1 MLCFNDLY
9 FKGHLFGLFFYH
21 LILMRSALLKT
32 LTRQPAGVLMVAHDL
47 VFSFFL
53 IFTGALVLATV
64 ALYTKQP
71 IIIAYIALGAIVGPY
86 GLSLIEEPELL
97 EGMSH
102 IGIIFLLFLL
112 GLDMQPSSLVTIL
125 KKATLVALISCALFF
140 GIGFGI
146 AQVFNHSSLD
156 SMVIG
161 LAMMFS
167 STIIGLKLLPTTVLH
182 HKRVGE
188 LMVGLLLI
196 QDLVAILTLIFLG
209 SLGSSTDME
218 SMVTPIWQPFIALPI
233 LALSSYLIVKSLLLP
248 LIRKFDRF
256 QEYLFI
262 LAIGWCL
269 AMAEG
274 AQAIGLTREIG
285 AFIAGVTLAT
295 SPIAQYIAISLKPL
309 RDFFLVLFF
318 FALGA
323 GFNLALLSQVIW
335 PALVL
340 AAAILIL
347 KPVVF
352 RYLLGNMSERPE
364 LAWDVGF
371 RLGQISEFSLLI
383 AFVAFERSILSEQG
397 SLLIQATAIITFALS
412 SYIVVFNY
420 PSPIAVSDKLRRD

>member
-1 MLCFNDLY
+1 
-9 FKGHLFGLFFYH
+9 
-21 LILMRSALLKT
+21 
-32 LTRQPAGVLMVAHDL
+32 MVAHDL
-47 VFSFFL
+47 IFSFFL
-53 IFTGALVLATV
+53 IFTGALVLATI

-71 IIIAYIALGAIVGPY
+71 VIIAYIALGAIVGPF
-86 GLSLIEEPELL
+86 GLSYIEEPELL
-97 EGMSH
+97 GEMSH

-112 GLDMQPSSLVTIL
+112 GLDMQPSNLIAVL
-125 KKATLVALISCALFF
+125 RKATLVALLSCGSFF
-140 GIGFGI
+140 AIGFSI
-146 AQVFNHSSLD
+146 AFLFSHSTMDSL
-156 SMVIG
+156 VIG

-182 HKRVGE
+182 HKHVGE
-188 LMVGLLLI
+188 LMVGLLLL
-196 QDLVAILTLIFLG
+196 QDLVAILTLILLG
-209 SLGSSTDME
+209 SLGSASDIEST
-218 SMVTPIWQPFIALPI
+218 PPLWQPFVALP
-233 LALSSYLIVKSLLLP
+233 LLVFASYLLVKGLLLP
-248 LIRKFDRF
+248 LIKKFDRF

-274 AQAIGLTREIG
+274 AQAVGLTREIG

-323 GFNLALLSQVIW
+323 GFNLELLSQVIW

-340 AAAILIL
+340 AAAVLIL
-347 KPVVF
+347 KPVIF
-352 RYLLGNMSERPE
+352 RYLLGNMSERPA

-420 PSPIAVSDKLRRD
+420 PNPIAVNDKLRRD

>member
-1 MLCFNDLY
+1 
-9 FKGHLFGLFFYH
+9 
-21 LILMRSALLKT
+21 
-32 LTRQPAGVLMVAHDL
+32 MVAHDL

-86 GLSLIEEPELL
+86 GLSLIEAPQLL
-97 EGMSH
+97 EEMSH

-125 KKATLVALISCALFF
+125 RKATLVALISCALFF

-146 AQVFNHSSLD
+146 ALAFDHSTLD
-156 SMVIG
+156 SIIIG

-188 LMVGLLLI
+188 LMVGLLLL
-196 QDLVAILTLIFLG
+196 QDLVAILTLIFIG
-209 SLGSSTDME
+209 SLGTSADLEATN
-218 SMVTPIWQPFIALPI
+218 VPLWRPFVALPL
-233 LALSSYLIVKSLLLP
+233 LALGSYLLVKGLLLP

-285 AFIAGVTLAT
+285 AFIGGVTLAT

-323 GFNLALLSQVIW
+323 GFNLELLSQVIW

-340 AAAILIL
+340 AAAVLIL
-347 KPVVF
+347 KPVIF
-352 RYLLGNMSERPE
+352 RYLLGNMSERPA

-420 PSPIAVSDKLRRD
+420 PNPIAVSDKLRRD

>member
-1 MLCFNDLY
+1 
-9 FKGHLFGLFFYH
+9 
-21 LILMRSALLKT
+21 
-32 LTRQPAGVLMVAHDL
+32 MVAHDL
-47 VFSFFL
+47 IFSFFL
-53 IFTGALVLATV
+53 IFTGALVLATI

-71 IIIAYIALGAIVGPY
+71 VIIAYIALGAIVGPF
-86 GLSLIEEPELL
+86 GLSLIEAPELL
-97 EGMSH
+97 GEMSH

-112 GLDMQPSSLVTIL
+112 GLDMQPSNLVSVL

-140 GIGFGI
+140 AIGFGI
-146 AQVFNHSSLD
+146 ALAFDHSTMDSLI
-156 SMVIG
+156 IG
-161 LAMMFS
+161 FAMMFS

-182 HKRVGE
+182 HKHVGE
-188 LMVGLLLI
+188 LMVGLLLL

-209 SLGSSTDME
+209 NLGSSASPDIIAP
-218 SMVTPIWQPFIALPI
+218 PIWQPFVALPI
-233 LALSSYLIVKSLLLP
+233 LVFGSYLLVKGLLLP
-248 LIRKFDRF
+248 LIKKFDRF

-274 AQAIGLTREIG
+274 AQAVGLTREIG

-323 GFNLALLSQVIW
+323 GFNLQLLSTVIW

-340 AAAILIL
+340 AIAVLAL
-347 KPVVF
+347 KPIIF
-352 RYLLGNMSERPE
+352 RALLGNMSESPA

-383 AFVAFERSILSEQG
+383 AFIAFERSILSEQG

-420 PSPIAVSDKLRRD
+420 PNPIAVNDKLRRD

>member
-1 MLCFNDLY
+1 
-9 FKGHLFGLFFYH
+9 
-21 LILMRSALLKT
+21 
-32 LTRQPAGVLMVAHDL
+32 MVAHDL

-86 GLSLIEEPELL
+86 GLSLIEAPQLL
-97 EGMSH
+97 EEMSH

-125 KKATLVALISCALFF
+125 RKATLVALISCALFF
-140 GIGFGI
+140 GVGFGI
-146 AQVFNHSSLD
+146 ALAFDHSTLD
-156 SMVIG
+156 SLIIG

-188 LMVGLLLI
+188 LMVGLLLL
-196 QDLVAILTLIFLG
+196 QDLVAILTLIFIG
-209 SLGSSTDME
+209 SLGTSTDLDAAN
-218 SMVTPIWQPFIALPI
+218 VPLWRPFVALPL
-233 LALSSYLIVKSLLLP
+233 LAVGSYLLVKGLLLP
-248 LIRKFDRF
+248 LIHKFDRF

-323 GFNLALLSQVIW
+323 GFNLELLSQVIW

-340 AAAILIL
+340 ASAILIL
-347 KPVVF
+347 KPIIF
-352 RYLLGNMSERPE
+352 RYLLGNMSERPA

-420 PSPIAVSDKLRRD
+420 PNPIAVSDKLRRD

>member
-1 MLCFNDLY
+1 ML
-9 FKGHLFGLFFYH
+9 
-21 LILMRSALLKT
+21 
-32 LTRQPAGVLMVAHDL
+32 AHDL
-47 VFSFFL
+47 IFSFFL
-53 IFTGALVLATV
+53 IFPGALLLSTV

-71 IIIAYIALGAIVGPY
+71 VIIAYIALGAIVGPF

-97 EGMSH
+97 GEMSH

-112 GLDMQPSSLVTIL
+112 GLDMQPSNLISVLR
-125 KKATLVALISCALFF
+125 KATLVAIISCALFF

-146 AQVFNHSSLD
+146 ALAFSHSTMDSL
-156 SMVIG
+156 VIG

-182 HKRVGE
+182 HKHVGE
-188 LMVGLLLI
+188 LMVGLLLL

-209 SLGSSTDME
+209 SLGSNVNPDLIS
-218 SMVTPIWQPFIALPI
+218 PPLWQPFVALPLLV
-233 LALSSYLIVKSLLLP
+233 LASYLIVKGLLLP
-248 LIRKFDRF
+248 LIQKFDRF

-274 AQAIGLTREIG
+274 AQAVGLTREIG

-323 GFNLALLSQVIW
+323 GFNFQLLSTVIW

-340 AAAILIL
+340 AGAVLAL
-347 KPVVF
+347 KPVIF
-352 RYLLGNMSERPE
+352 RYLLGNMSERPA

-420 PSPIAVSDKLRRD
+420 PNPIAVNDKLRRD

>member
-1 MLCFNDLY
+1 
-9 FKGHLFGLFFYH
+9 
-21 LILMRSALLKT
+21 
-32 LTRQPAGVLMVAHDL
+32 VAHDL

-71 IIIAYIALGAIVGPY
+71 IIIAYIALGAIVGPF

-97 EGMSH
+97 GEMSH

-112 GLDMQPSSLVTIL
+112 GLDRQPSSLVSTL
-125 KKATLVALISCALFF
+125 RKATLVALISCALFF

-146 AQVFNHSSLD
+146 AMAFNHSTMDSL
-156 SMVIG
+156 VIG

-182 HKRVGE
+182 HKHVGE
-188 LMVGLLLI
+188 LMVGLLLL

-209 SLGSSTDME
+209 SLGSAANSDSITP
-218 SMVTPIWQPFIALPI
+218 PIWQPFIALP
-233 LALSSYLIVKSLLLP
+233 LLVLGSYFLVKGLLLP
-248 LIRKFDRF
+248 LIKKFDRF

-274 AQAIGLTREIG
+274 AQAVGLTREIG

-323 GFNLALLSQVIW
+323 GFNLQLLSSVIW

-340 AAAILIL
+340 AGAVLLL
-347 KPVVF
+347 KPVIF
-352 RYLLGNMSERPE
+352 RYLLGNMSESPA

-420 PSPIAVSDKLRRD
+420 PNPIAVNDKLRRD

>member
-1 MLCFNDLY
+1 
-9 FKGHLFGLFFYH
+9 
-21 LILMRSALLKT
+21 
-32 LTRQPAGVLMVAHDL
+32 MVEHDL
-47 VFSFFL
+47 IFSFFL

-71 IIIAYIALGAIVGPY
+71 VIIAYIALGAIVGPF
-86 GLSLIEEPELL
+86 GLSLIEEPKLL
-97 EGMSH
+97 GEMSH

-112 GLDMQPSSLVTIL
+112 GLDMQPSNLVAVL
-125 KKATLVALISCALFF
+125 RKATLVALISCALFF

-146 AQVFNHSSLD
+146 AMAFSHSTMDSL
-156 SMVIG
+156 VIG

-182 HKRVGE
+182 HKHVGE
-188 LMVGLLLI
+188 LMVGLLLL

-209 SLGSSTDME
+209 NLGSAANPGAE
-218 SMVTPIWQPFIALPI
+218 APPVWQPFVALP
-233 LALSSYLIVKSLLLP
+233 LLVMGSYLIVKGLLLP
-248 LIRKFDRF
+248 LIKKFDRF

-274 AQAIGLTREIG
+274 AQAVGLTREIG

-323 GFNLALLSQVIW
+323 GFNLQLLSSVIW

-340 AAAILIL
+340 AGAVLIL
-347 KPVVF
+347 KPIIF
-352 RYLLGNMSERPE
+352 RALLGNMSERPA

-383 AFVAFERSILSEQG
+383 AFIAFERSILSEQG
-397 SLLIQATAIITFALS
+397 ALLIQATAIITFALS

-420 PSPIAVSDKLRRD
+420 PSPIAVNDKLRRD

>member
-1 MLCFNDLY
+1 
-9 FKGHLFGLFFYH
+9 
-21 LILMRSALLKT
+21 
-32 LTRQPAGVLMVAHDL
+32 MVEHDL
-47 VFSFFL
+47 IFSFFL
-53 IFTGALVLATV
+53 IFTGALILSTI

-71 IIIAYIALGAIVGPY
+71 VIIAYIALGAIVGPF
-86 GLSLIEEPELL
+86 GLSLIEAPELL
-97 EGMSH
+97 GEMSH

-112 GLDMQPSSLVTIL
+112 GLDMQPSNLVAVL

-146 AQVFNHSSLD
+146 ALAFEHSMMDSL
-156 SMVIG
+156 VIG

-182 HKRVGE
+182 HKHVGE
-188 LMVGLLLI
+188 LMVGLLLL
-196 QDLVAILTLIFLG
+196 QDLVAILTLIFIG
-209 SLGSSTDME
+209 SLGSAAGLAS
-218 SMVTPIWQPFIALPI
+218 SPPIWQPFIALP
-233 LALSSYLIVKSLLLP
+233 LLVMASYLVVKGVLLP

-274 AQAIGLTREIG
+274 AQALGLTREIG

-323 GFNLALLSQVIW
+323 GFNLQLLSTVIW

-340 AAAILIL
+340 AGAVLLL
-347 KPVVF
+347 KPVIF
-352 RYLLGNMSERPE
+352 RYLLGNMSERPA

-420 PSPIAVSDKLRRD
+420 PSPIAVNDKLRRD

>member
-1 MLCFNDLY
+1 
-9 FKGHLFGLFFYH
+9 
-21 LILMRSALLKT
+21 
-32 LTRQPAGVLMVAHDL
+32 MVAHDL

-53 IFTGALVLATV
+53 IFTGALVLSTV

-71 IIIAYIALGAIVGPY
+71 VIIAYIALGAIVGPF
-86 GLSLIEEPELL
+86 GLSLIEAPELL
-97 EGMSH
+97 GEMSH

-112 GLDMQPSSLVTIL
+112 GLDMQPSNLVAVL
-125 KKATLVALISCALFF
+125 RKATLVALISCALFF

-146 AQVFNHSSLD
+146 ALAFSHSTMDSL
-156 SMVIG
+156 VIG

-182 HKRVGE
+182 HKHVGE
-188 LMVGLLLI
+188 LMVGLLLL

-209 SLGSSTDME
+209 SLGSAADLASA
-218 SMVTPIWQPFIALPI
+218 PPLWQPFVALP
-233 LALSSYLIVKSLLLP
+233 LLVLGSYLIVKGVLLP
-248 LIRKFDRF
+248 LIKKFDRF

-274 AQAIGLTREIG
+274 AQAVGLTREIG

-323 GFNLALLSQVIW
+323 GFNLQLLSTVIW

-340 AAAILIL
+340 AGAVLIL
-347 KPVVF
+347 KPVIF
-352 RYLLGNMSERPE
+352 RYLLGNMSERPA

-371 RLGQISEFSLLI
+371 RLGQISEFSLLV

-420 PSPIAVSDKLRRD
+420 PNPIAVNDKLRRD

>member
-1 MLCFNDLY
+1 ME
-9 FKGHLFGLFFYH
+9 
-21 LILMRSALLKT
+21 
-32 LTRQPAGVLMVAHDL
+32 AHDL

-86 GLSLIEEPELL
+86 GLSLIEEPKLL

-146 AQVFNHSSLD
+146 ALAFNHSSLD
-156 SMVIG
+156 SLVIG

-182 HKRVGE
+182 HKHVGE

-209 SLGSSTDME
+209 SLGSSLDPDD
-218 SMVTPIWQPFIALPI
+218 VPPPFWRPFVALPLLL
-233 LALSSYLIVKSLLLP
+233 LASYLIVKCLLLP

-323 GFNLALLSQVIW
+323 GFNLELLSQVIW

-340 AAAILIL
+340 AAAVLIL
-347 KPVVF
+347 KPVIF
-352 RYLLGNMSERPE
+352 RYLLGNMSERPA

-420 PSPIAVSDKLRRD
+420 PSPIAVNDKLRRD

>member
-1 MLCFNDLY
+1 
-9 FKGHLFGLFFYH
+9 
-21 LILMRSALLKT
+21 
-32 LTRQPAGVLMVAHDL
+32 MVEHDL
-47 VFSFFL
+47 IFSFFL
-53 IFTGALVLATV
+53 IFTGALVLSTI

-71 IIIAYIALGAIVGPY
+71 VIIAYIALGAIVGPF
-86 GLSLIEEPELL
+86 GLSLIEAPELL
-97 EGMSH
+97 GEMSH

-112 GLDMQPSSLVTIL
+112 GLDMQPSNLVAVL

-146 AQVFNHSSLD
+146 AMAFKHSMMDSL
-156 SMVIG
+156 VIG

-182 HKRVGE
+182 HKHVGE
-188 LMVGLLLI
+188 LMVGLLLL
-196 QDLVAILTLIFLG
+196 QDLVAILTLIFIG
-209 SLGSSTDME
+209 SLGSAAGLE
-218 SMVTPIWQPFIALPI
+218 SSPPIWQPFVALP
-233 LALSSYLIVKSLLLP
+233 LLVMGSYLVVKGVLLP
-248 LIRKFDRF
+248 LISKFDRF

-274 AQAIGLTREIG
+274 AQAVGLTREIG

-323 GFNLALLSQVIW
+323 GFNLQLLSTVIW

-340 AAAILIL
+340 AGAVLLL
-347 KPVVF
+347 KPVIF
-352 RYLLGNMSERPE
+352 RYLLGNMSERPA

-420 PSPIAVSDKLRRD
+420 PSPIAVNDKLRRD

>member
-1 MLCFNDLY
+1 
-9 FKGHLFGLFFYH
+9 
-21 LILMRSALLKT
+21 
-32 LTRQPAGVLMVAHDL
+32 MVAHDL

-64 ALYTKQP
+64 AIYTKQP

-86 GLSLIEEPELL
+86 GFSLIAAPKAL
-97 EGMSH
+97 EDMSH

-125 KKATLVALISCALFF
+125 KKATLVALISCGLFF

-146 AQVFNHSSLD
+146 ALAFAHSVLD
-156 SMVIG
+156 SIIIG

-209 SLGSSTDME
+209 SLGTNSDVDTT
-218 SMVTPIWQPFIALPI
+218 TPLWRPFVALPI
-233 LALSSYLIVKSLLLP
+233 LALVSYLIVKGILLP
-248 LIRKFDRF
+248 LIRQFDHF

-285 AFIAGVTLAT
+285 AFIAGITLAT

-323 GFNLALLSQVIW
+323 GFNLELLSQVIW

-340 AAAILIL
+340 AAAVLIL
-347 KPVVF
+347 KPIIF
-352 RYLLGNMSERPE
+352 RYLLGNMSERPA

-383 AFVAFERSILSEQG
+383 AIIAFERSILSEQG

-420 PSPIAVSDKLRRD
+420 PNPIAVSDKLRRD

>member
-1 MLCFNDLY
+1 
-9 FKGHLFGLFFYH
+9 
-21 LILMRSALLKT
+21 
-32 LTRQPAGVLMVAHDL
+32 MVAHDL
-47 VFSFFL
+47 IFSFFL

-71 IIIAYIALGAIVGPY
+71 VIIAYIALGAIVGPF
-86 GLSLIEEPELL
+86 GLALIEEPTLL
-97 EGMSH
+97 GEMSH

-112 GLDMQPSSLVTIL
+112 GLDMQPSNLVSVL
-125 KKATLVALISCALFF
+125 KKATLVALLSCALFF

-146 AQVFNHSSLD
+146 ALLFDHSTMDSL
-156 SMVIG
+156 VIG

-182 HKRVGE
+182 HKHVGE
-188 LMVGLLLI
+188 LMVGLLLL

-209 SLGSSTDME
+209 SLGSNANPDLVS
-218 SMVTPIWQPFIALPI
+218 PPLWQPFVALPLLV
-233 LALSSYLIVKSLLLP
+233 LASYLIVKGLLLP
-248 LIRKFDRF
+248 LIQKFDRF

-274 AQAIGLTREIG
+274 AQAVGLTREIG

-323 GFNLALLSQVIW
+323 GFNFQLLSNVIW

-340 AAAILIL
+340 AGAILIL
-347 KPVVF
+347 KPVIF

-383 AFVAFERSILSEQG
+383 AFVAFQRSILSEQG

-420 PSPIAVSDKLRRD
+420 PNPIAVNDKLRRD

>member
-1 MLCFNDLY
+1 
-9 FKGHLFGLFFYH
+9 
-21 LILMRSALLKT
+21 
-32 LTRQPAGVLMVAHDL
+32 MVAHDL
-47 VFSFFL
+47 VFSFFF

-86 GLSLIEEPELL
+86 GLSLIEAPQLL
-97 EGMSH
+97 EEMSH

-125 KKATLVALISCALFF
+125 RKATLVALISCALFF

-146 AQVFNHSSLD
+146 ALAFDHSTLD
-156 SMVIG
+156 SLIIG

-188 LMVGLLLI
+188 LMVGLLLL
-196 QDLVAILTLIFLG
+196 QDLVAILTLIFIG
-209 SLGSSTDME
+209 SLGTSTDLDAAN
-218 SMVTPIWQPFIALPI
+218 VPLWRPFVALPL
-233 LALSSYLIVKSLLLP
+233 LAIGSYLLVKGLLLP

-323 GFNLALLSQVIW
+323 GFNLELLSQVIW

-340 AAAILIL
+340 ASAILIL
-347 KPVVF
+347 KPIIF
-352 RYLLGNMSERPE
+352 RYLLGNMSERPA

-420 PSPIAVSDKLRRD
+420 PNPIAVSDKLRRD

>member
-1 MLCFNDLY
+1 M
-9 FKGHLFGLFFYH
+9 
-21 LILMRSALLKT
+21 IE
-32 LTRQPAGVLMVAHDL
+32 HDL
-47 VFSFFL
+47 IFSFFL

-71 IIIAYIALGAIVGPY
+71 VIIAYIALGAIVGPF
-86 GLSLIEEPELL
+86 GLSYIEEPELL
-97 EGMSH
+97 GEMSH

-112 GLDMQPSSLVTIL
+112 GLDMQPSNLIAVL
-125 KKATLVALISCALFF
+125 RKATLVALISCGLFF
-140 GIGFGI
+140 VIGFSI
-146 AQVFNHSSLD
+146 AMGFQHSTMDSL
-156 SMVIG
+156 VIG

-182 HKRVGE
+182 HKHVGE
-188 LMVGLLLI
+188 LMVGLLLL
-196 QDLVAILTLIFLG
+196 QDLVAIVTLILLG
-209 SLGSSTDME
+209 SLGSSSTLE
-218 SMVTPIWQPFIALPI
+218 SAPPLWQPFAALPLLV
-233 LALSSYLIVKSLLLP
+233 LASYLLVKGLLLP
-248 LIRKFDRF
+248 LIKKFDRF

-274 AQAIGLTREIG
+274 AQAVGLTREIG

-323 GFNLALLSQVIW
+323 GFNLELLSQVIW

-340 AAAILIL
+340 AAAVLVL
-347 KPVVF
+347 KPIIF
-352 RYLLGNMSERPE
+352 RYLLGNMSERPS

-383 AFVAFERSILSEQG
+383 AFIAFERSILSEQG